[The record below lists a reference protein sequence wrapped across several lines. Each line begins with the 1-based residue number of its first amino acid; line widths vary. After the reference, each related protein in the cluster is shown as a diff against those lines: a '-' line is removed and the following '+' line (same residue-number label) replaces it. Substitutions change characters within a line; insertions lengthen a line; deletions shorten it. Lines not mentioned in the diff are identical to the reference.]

1 MREDKPGISNLIT
14 IYSAIENKSAAEVER
29 EFEGKGYGDFK
40 IAVGEAVA
48 ARFKPIREEYAHYI
62 SDKEYIAKIA
72 KDGAEKAAALAERTL
87 RKVKKKVGLT
97 SF

>member
-1 MREDKPGISNLIT
+1 
-14 IYSAIENKSAAEVER
+14 VER